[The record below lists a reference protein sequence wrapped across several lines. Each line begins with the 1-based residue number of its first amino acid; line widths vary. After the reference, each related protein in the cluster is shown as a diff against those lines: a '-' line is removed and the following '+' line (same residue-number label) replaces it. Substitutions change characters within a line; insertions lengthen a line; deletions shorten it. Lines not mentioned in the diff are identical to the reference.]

1 VSSVGFLGLGKM
13 GIHMASRILDAGHKL
28 TVWNRTADKAEA
40 LVERGAILAAT
51 PAELAAA
58 CDIII
63 TILSDDDAVLDVYD
77 GQNGLLSNS
86 VDGKLFVDM
95 STLRPDTVREL
106 AKRVYAADAGFI
118 DAPVSGTV
126 GPAKDGTLLIMCGGT
141 DKDIETARPI
151 LDIFG
156 RRLVHAGQAGN
167 GALMKLVVN
176 LPLAVYWGSLAEALA
191 MGVSGGLDLKLML
204 ETIQDS
210 SAALA
215 VLPLKT
221 PNILGESAPVA
232 FDISNMQ
239 KDLRSMLETGGDLG
253 VSMPTT
259 DGVLSAYTAAAASGL
274 GANDA
279 IDIVQFMIE
288 QSNKNKER

>member
-1 VSSVGFLGLGKM
+1 MSSVGFLGLGKM
-13 GIHMASRILDAGHKL
+13 GIHMASRILDAGHEL
-28 TVWNRTADKAEA
+28 TVWNRSADKAKA
-40 LVERGAILAAT
+40 LVERGASLAGT
-51 PAELAAA
+51 PAELAAS
-58 CDIII
+58 CDIVVS
-63 TILSDDDAVLDVYD
+63 ILSNDDVVLDVYEGRD
-77 GQNGLLSNS
+77 GLLNNS

-95 STLRPDTVREL
+95 STLRPGTVREL
-106 AKRVYAADAGFI
+106 AQRVYSAGAGFI

-141 DKDIETARPI
+141 DKDIEIARPI
-151 LDIFG
+151 MDILG
-156 RRLVHAGQAGN
+156 RQLIHAGPVGQ

-191 MGVSGGLDLKLML
+191 MGSSGGLDLKQML
-204 ETIQDS
+204 DTIQDS

-215 VLPLKT
+215 VLPLKA

-253 VSMPTT
+253 ISMPTT
-259 DGVLSAYTAAAASGL
+259 EGVLSTYAAAAESGL
-274 GANDA
+274 GAHDA
-279 IDIVQFMIE
+279 VDVVQFMIE
-288 QSNKNKER
+288 QSTKNKDS

>member
-1 VSSVGFLGLGKM
+1 
-13 GIHMASRILDAGHKL
+13 MAPRILDAGHEL
-28 TVWNRTADKAEA
+28 TVWNRTADKAKA
-40 LVERGAILAAT
+40 LVDRGAKLAGT
-51 PAELAAA
+51 PAEVAAS
-58 CDIII
+58 CDIVVS
-63 TILSDDDAVLDVYD
+63 ILSNDDVVLDVYEGRD
-77 GQNGLLSNS
+77 GLLSNS

-95 STLRPDTVREL
+95 STLQPGTVREL
-106 AKRVYAADAGFI
+106 AQRVYAAGAGFI

-126 GPAKDGTLLIMCGGT
+126 GPAKDGTLLILCGGT
-141 DKDIETARPI
+141 DNDIEIARPI
-151 LDIFG
+151 LDILG
-156 RRLVHAGQAGN
+156 RRLVHAGPAGQ

-191 MGVSGGLDLKLML
+191 MGSSGGLDLKQML
-204 ETIQDS
+204 DTIQDS

-239 KDLRSMLETGGDLG
+239 KDLRSMLETGADLG

-259 DGVLSAYTAAAASGL
+259 DGVLSNYSAAAESGL
-274 GANDA
+274 GEHDA
-279 IDIVQFMIE
+279 VDVVQFMIE
-288 QSNKNKER
+288 QSTKNKEP